1 MEFVEVEAQV
11 VEKLK
16 QGNDALKA
24 LQKELSVEDV
34 EEVMSDAAELRQW
47 VEVRSTITS
56 ACFHEALS
64 ASLHSHV
71 HRQRK
76 CVCVCVCMCV
86 CVCVCGGCATQIRVL
101 HFFLVWFCVVFVGC
115 WGCLWAACGQL

>member
-71 HRQRK
+71 HRQSK
-76 CVCVCVCMCV
+76 CVCVCVCVYVCV
-86 CVCVCGGCATQIRVL
+86 CVCVEVVRRKSEFCIFFWFGFVL
-101 HFFLVWFCVVFVGC
+101 FL
-115 WGCLWAACGQL
+115 